1 MSNLPEILAN
11 ETGEPRDRFE
21 PGAKEY
27 PELDELFTAA
37 SELPYIE
44 CEWCGHEVTHEE
56 AKAVRPRDKAVMM
69 CENCM
74 PDPPE
79 EWCKDD

>member
-69 CENCM
+69 CKNCM

-79 EWCKDD
+79 GWCKDD

>member
-21 PGAKEY
+21 PGPKEY

-79 EWCKDD
+79 GWVKE